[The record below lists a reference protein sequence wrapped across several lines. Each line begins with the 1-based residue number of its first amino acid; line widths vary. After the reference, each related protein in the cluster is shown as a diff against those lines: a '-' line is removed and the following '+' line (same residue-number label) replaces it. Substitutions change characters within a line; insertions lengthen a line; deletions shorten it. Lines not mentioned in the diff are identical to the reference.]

1 MAPLADAMRLVDGEQ
16 GDPGVRKHLA
26 EARRRQPFG
35 SDIEQVELAAR
46 QRAPDG
52 SGVFGAQRRIQRRGA
67 DAGLAQGL
75 DLVAHQRDQRRND
88 DADTRPADRRD
99 LIAGGLAGAG
109 RKQHH
114 RIAAI
119 ADVAHHVFLLAP
131 ESSVPEH
138 LAQHVERVPDGLGLQ
153 RVQMQLSVPRMVKPS
168 TAIARKHRTERTA
181 NREASWTM
189 CGGSAARATRQSGR
203 ALSSRPSRFSTPIWH
218 FREHRIAFAVRKA
231 HIEKIEFASRLSVT
245 ACALSPPDELP
256 FQNRC

>member
-1 MAPLADAMRLVDGEQ
+1 MPLSPTWLDEEGQQLLLGVVALDDGVADVGPVEARRKHPRSLEAEPLDDVGAGDGIGGGGERNARHAGKQLGDAGEIAIFRAEVVAPLADAMRLVDGEQ
-16 GDPGVRKHLA
+16 GDPRVRQHLA

-67 DAGLAQGL
+67 DAGLAQRL

-88 DADTRPADRRD
+88 DADARPADRRD
-99 LIAGGLAGAG
+99 LVAGGLAGAG

-131 ESSVPEH
+131 ESSVPED

-153 RVQMQLSVPRMVKPS
+153 QVQMQVV
-168 TAIARKHRTERTA
+168 RTSDGQTV
-181 NREASWTM
+181 NRD
-189 CGGSAARATRQSGR
+189 
-203 ALSSRPSRFSTPIWH
+203 RPQ
-218 FREHRIAFAVRKA
+218 A
-231 HIEKIEFASRLSVT
+231 
-245 ACALSPPDELP
+245 
-256 FQNRC
+256 